1 MRIAKFLSQAGVA
14 SRRQSEL
21 LIGQGQV
28 KVNGRIVT
36 ELGYQVDPELDQI
49 EYAGTIIKHT
59 QTPVYVLLNKPPGYI
74 CSASDPQGRPT
85 ILDLVKDIRQ
95 RIYPVGRLDFDTAG
109 LIILSNDG
117 EFTNLMIHPRYKIE
131 KCYEAWVAGR
141 VKEAEL
147 EPIRTGIMLD
157 DGPASPAECRILKQ
171 QNNKSLLEIKIHEGR
186 KRQVKRMCAA
196 VGHPVVSLQRTGFAF
211 LSLNGLAEGQYRYLA
226 STEVAAL
233 IKCAGQP

>member
-1 MRIAKFLSQAGVA
+1 MRLAKFLSQAGIA
-14 SRRQSEL
+14 SRRQSEE

-36 ELGYQVDPELDQI
+36 ERGYQVDPELDQV
-49 EYAGTIIKHT
+49 EFAQTIVKLA
-59 QTPVYVLLNKPPGYI
+59 QTPVYILLNKPPGYI

-85 ILDLVKDIRQ
+85 ILDLVKDVRQ

-131 KCYEAWVAGR
+131 KRYEAWVAGR
-141 VKEAEL
+141 VKEPEL
-147 EPIRTGIMLD
+147 EAIRAGIMLD
-157 DGPASPAECRILKQ
+157 DGPASPAECRIVKQ
-171 QNNKSLLEIKIHEGR
+171 QKQQTLLEIKIHEGR

-196 VGHPVVSLQRTGFAF
+196 IGHPVVSLQRIGVGI
-211 LSLNGLAEGQYRYLA
+211 LSLKGLPEGQYRHL
-226 STEVAAL
+226 SPDEVAAL
-233 IKCAGQP
+233 KKAAGQP